1 MSDLSSELDLKFL
14 PDWLKE
20 GPTENRYAN
29 FQGDTYERGNR
40 GDRDRGGSQGGR
52 PGGGRPSGGP
62 RPPGGGP
69 RNDRGD
75 RRSGPPRAGG
85 DRRDSRRDER
95 GGPERRFEPRPPAAP
110 ASPSVRVEFLPE
122 PNGVTG
128 IAKQI
133 RSGFRA
139 YPLFGTARMFL
150 EKPERHRVRI
160 TSLDATKPLFQIGD
174 GPVSFDRTGLE
185 RTAFQHSKDEYYKE
199 EVLQGDPIKG
209 KFTNVARSRSTGA
222 FLGPTNYHS
231 YQPAMRKLYEE
242 RFSRRMSFAQFQQD
256 DIVVVTDE
264 QAINDWKEQARSTT
278 TFTTTK
284 EAEPVV
290 LKSAFEAEQHF
301 KKHYLPQIVKS
312 GVTLE
317 TSGAASR
324 DCSDRGIIAG
334 LREAWEQERGFPG
347 SIVHHLRS
355 RFVDVGLH
363 FFKHRKRV
371 LYISP
376 IRPQR
381 HASTENFSEGIASI
395 LSAIEEQPKITRPL
409 LAKKLLGED
418 HESPELLAKKAALA
432 SDLHYLIHAGNVI
445 EFHDGTLDLPL
456 SPQAEGDV
464 SHAPVP
470 GQRPKHQV
478 WRQKPLSGAASLVL
492 AERAAAELISGAAST
507 EADLQSAEDFT
518 AESESEEVQSEG
530 DSTVENLAAADT
542 IEPQDFKEE
551 AASDALPE
559 DQLPEG
565 ITPSGDPESTSA

>member
-29 FQGDTYERGNR
+29 FQGDTHERGNR

-52 PGGGRPSGGP
+52 PGGGRPSGGGG
-62 RPPGGGP
+62 RPSPGGP
-69 RNDRGD
+69 RND
-75 RRSGPPRAGG
+75 RRSGPPRPGG
-85 DRRDSRRDER
+85 DRRDPRRDDR
-95 GGPERRFEPRPPAAP
+95 AGGGAERRFEPRPPAAP
-110 ASPSVRVEFLPE
+110 LAPTVRVEFLPE

-160 TSLDATKPLFQIGD
+160 TSLDAAKPLFQIDD
-174 GPVSFDRTGLE
+174 GPISFDRTGLE
-185 RTAFQHSKDEYYKE
+185 RNAFQRFKDEYYKE

-242 RFSRRMSFAQFQQD
+242 RFSRRMSFSDFQQE

-264 QAINDWKEQARSTT
+264 QIINDWKEQARSST
-278 TFTTTK
+278 TFTTLK
-284 EAEPVV
+284 EAEPVIF
-290 LKSAFEAEQHF
+290 KSGFEAEQHF
-301 KKHYLPQIVKS
+301 KKTYLPQLIKT

-317 TSGAASR
+317 TNGAASR
-324 DCSDRGIIAG
+324 DCTDRGIIAG

-355 RFVDVGLH
+355 RFVDIGLH

-381 HASTENFSEGIASI
+381 HASSENFSEGIASI

-409 LAKKLLGED
+409 LAKKLLGDE
-418 HESPELLAKKAALA
+418 HESPELLPKKSVLA

-456 SPQAEGDV
+456 SPKAEGEISHTPV
-464 SHAPVP
+464 S

-478 WRQKPLSGAASLVL
+478 WRQKPLSGAASLVR
-492 AERAAAELISGAAST
+492 AERAAAELIGGEAPS
-507 EADLQSAEDFT
+507 EADLQESAEFESDLEAARQEALASQAKASSEPFIAEQQT
-518 AESESEEVQSEG
+518 GSNEPEAELPAESR
-530 DSTVENLAAADT
+530 A
-542 IEPQDFKEE
+542 E
-551 AASDALPE
+551 AAPT
-559 DQLPEG
+559 QG
-565 ITPSGDPESTSA
+565 